1 MTAAWSEID
10 AWRSI
15 WEALAIV
22 NGDDPDAAVE
32 AHRRW
37 CRAQGWEDE
46 ETMTPAAP
54 R

>member
-22 NGDDPDAAVE
+22 NGDDPETAVNG
-32 AHRRW
+32 HRRL
-37 CRAQGWEDE
+37 CRTMGWEPESAPDE
-46 ETMTPAAP
+46 PA
-54 R
+54 